1 MKVGALCIKKEG
13 VHFDTPSFYLPL
25 TLIAAFL
32 RWMQNYNTTPREISL
47 PIDKKYEKH
56 KLTIKT
62 LTKGIIFGDL
72 FLQKNTLNKNN
83 LYEKLV

>member
-1 MKVGALCIKKEG
+1 M
-13 VHFDTPSFYLPL
+13 Y
-25 TLIAAFL
+25 
-32 RWMQNYNTTPREISL
+32 
-47 PIDKKYEKH
+47 KKYEKH

>member
-1 MKVGALCIKKEG
+1 MAFFIC
-13 VHFDTPSFYLPL
+13 PYM
-25 TLIAAFL
+25 LIAAYL

-47 PIDKKYEKH
+47 SIDKKYKNH
-56 KLTIKT
+56 KLTIKA
-62 LTKGIIFGDL
+62 LTKGIIFDDL

>member
-1 MKVGALCIKKEG
+1 M
-13 VHFDTPSFYLPL
+13 
-25 TLIAAFL
+25 LIAAYL
-32 RWMQNYNTTPREISL
+32 IWIQNDNTTSREISL
-47 PIDKKYEKH
+47 TIDKKYKNH
-56 KLTIKT
+56 KPTIKA